1 MGFLL
6 ITAAFQGIGSSN
18 FFVSRSRRR
27 FLQGFFVINQHLI
40 LLENY
45 LWRCLQFFVVSM
57 NHAILVSSGLV

>member
-45 LWRCLQFFVVSM
+45 LWRCL
-57 NHAILVSSGLV
+57 